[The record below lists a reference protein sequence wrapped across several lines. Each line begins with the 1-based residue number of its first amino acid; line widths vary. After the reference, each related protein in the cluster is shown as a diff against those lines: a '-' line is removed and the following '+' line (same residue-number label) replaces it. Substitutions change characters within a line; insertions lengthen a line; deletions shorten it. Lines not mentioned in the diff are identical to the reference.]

1 MSFSIDPNAWGQI
14 QNLFRSPFG
23 HQLQQTIFDAA
34 GQRVLASA
42 ALTVDGI
49 IADEIEFGAPGRTVQ
64 QVVDDIDGRVWH
76 NARHYVGFAV
86 DILRNDTAVDGPLR
100 SLITSRLT
108 ALAESLP
115 PQTGAPQTGAPQ
127 TGAPVPVGMTPTSI
141 TAAPVAGAAVVAS
154 AVPAA

>member
-23 HQLQQTIFDAA
+23 HQLEQNIFAAA

-42 ALTVDGI
+42 ALTVDSI
-49 IADEIEFGAPGRTVQ
+49 IADEIQNGAPNRTEQEVI
-64 QVVDDIDGRVWH
+64 DDIDGRLWH

-100 SLITSRLT
+100 TLITDRLT

-115 PQTGAPQTGAPQ
+115 PASEAPPIAL
-127 TGAPVPVGMTPTSI
+127 PV
-141 TAAPVAGAAVVAS
+141 
-154 AVPAA
+154 VPPANA

>member
-23 HQLQQTIFDAA
+23 HQLQQSIFAAA

-42 ALTVDGI
+42 ALTVDSI
-49 IADEIEFGAPGRTVQ
+49 IADEVQNGAPDRTEQEVI
-64 QVVDDIDGRVWH
+64 DDIDGRLWH

-86 DILRNDTAVDGPLR
+86 DFLRNDSAVDGPLR
-100 SLITSRLT
+100 TLITARLT

-115 PQTGAPQTGAPQ
+115 PASGVPAM
-127 TGAPVPVGMTPTSI
+127 PVVVPLPGGPVVP
-141 TAAPVAGAAVVAS
+141 PPP
-154 AVPAA
+154 AVPPAV

>member
-23 HQLQQTIFDAA
+23 HQLQQNIFAAA
-34 GQRVLASA
+34 GQRVLATA
-42 ALTVDGI
+42 ALTVDSI
-49 IADEIEFGAPGRTVQ
+49 IADEVQNGAPDRTEQEVI
-64 QVVDDIDGRVWH
+64 DDIDGRLWH

-100 SLITSRLT
+100 TLITARLT

-115 PQTGAPQTGAPQ
+115 PASEAP
-127 TGAPVPVGMTPTSI
+127 PVVLPV
-141 TAAPVAGAAVVAS
+141 
-154 AVPAA
+154 VPPANA

>member
-23 HQLQQTIFDAA
+23 HQLEQNIFAAA

-42 ALTVDGI
+42 ALTVDSI
-49 IADEIEFGAPGRTVQ
+49 IADEVQNGAPDRTEQEVI
-64 QVVDDIDGRVWH
+64 DDIDGRLWH

-86 DILRNDTAVDGPLR
+86 DFLRNDSAVDGPLR
-100 SLITSRLT
+100 TLITARLT

-115 PQTGAPQTGAPQ
+115 PPVVP
-127 TGAPVPVGMTPTSI
+127 PVVPVVP
-141 TAAPVAGAAVVAS
+141 PPP
-154 AVPAA
+154 AVPPAV

>member
-115 PQTGAPQTGAPQ
+115 PQTGAPQTGAP
-127 TGAPVPVGMTPTSI
+127 VPVGMTPTSI
-141 TAAPVAGAAVVAS
+141 TAAPATGAAVVAS
-154 AVPAA
+154 AVPAHN